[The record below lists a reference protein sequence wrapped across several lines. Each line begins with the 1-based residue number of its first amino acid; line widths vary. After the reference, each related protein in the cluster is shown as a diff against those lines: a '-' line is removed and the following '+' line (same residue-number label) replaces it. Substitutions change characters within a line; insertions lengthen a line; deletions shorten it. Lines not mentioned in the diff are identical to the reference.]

1 MSDYPEFEL
10 LQDLARLGRKY
21 GPDVFE
27 GLARLFEKPEF
38 VERLR
43 QILLVG
49 ARTARQSGVRQARPH
64 SPKPSVHDYRLSLL
78 NREQPGEEKSA
89 LLVRLYD
96 DLMAKTLFP
105 TMRQL
110 RAFAESSGL
119 SIPKAP
125 SRPKA
130 IVEIIEGVRQRPLEE
145 LRLIISQLPST
156 KEASDRSLENWAR
169 IIFDKEL
176 RSRKAE

>member
-10 LQDLARLGRKY
+10 LQDLAKLVRKY

-43 QILLVG
+43 QILSVG
-49 ARTARQSGVRQARPH
+49 ASTARQSGGTQARSH
-64 SPKPSVHDYRLSLL
+64 SPKSSLHEYRLSLL
-78 NREQPGEEKSA
+78 DREQLGAEKSV
-89 LLVRLYD
+89 LLVQLYD
-96 DLMAKTLFP
+96 GLMAKTLFP
-105 TMRQL
+105 TVREL

-119 SIPKAP
+119 QIPKAP

-130 IVEIIEGVRQRPLEE
+130 IVEIIEELRQRPLEE
-145 LRLIISQLPST
+145 LRLIISRLPPAT
-156 KEASDRSLENWAR
+156 GASDRSLENWAR

-176 RSRKAE
+176 RTRKAE

>member
-1 MSDYPEFEL
+1 MNDYPEFEL
-10 LQDLARLGRKY
+10 LQDLARLVRKH

-38 VERLR
+38 IERLR

-49 ARTARQSGVRQARPH
+49 AKTARQSGVTQTRPH
-64 SPKPSVHDYRLSLL
+64 SPKPSLHDFRTSLL
-78 NREQPGEEKSA
+78 DHEQLGTEKSA
-89 LLVRLYD
+89 LLVQLYD

-105 TMRQL
+105 TMREL

-119 SIPKAP
+119 QSPKAP
-125 SRPKA
+125 GRPKA
-130 IVEIIEGVRQRPLEE
+130 IVEIIEGLRQRSLEE
-145 LRLIISQLPST
+145 LRPIISRLPPIT
-156 KEASDRSLENWAR
+156 RASDRSLESWAR

>member
-1 MSDYPEFEL
+1 MSDRPELEL
-10 LQDLARLGRKY
+10 LQDLAKLLRKH

-38 VERLR
+38 VEHLR

-49 ARTARQSGVRQARPH
+49 AKAARQGGVMQTH
-64 SPKPSVHDYRLSLL
+64 SRTQKLSLHDYRLSLL
-78 NREQPGEEKSA
+78 EKEQLGSEKSA
-89 LLVRLYD
+89 LVVRLYD
-96 DLMAKTLFP
+96 GLMAKTLLP
-105 TMRQL
+105 TRQEL
-110 RAFAESSGL
+110 RVFAESFGL
-119 SIPKAP
+119 QIPNSP

-130 IVEIIEGVRQRPLEE
+130 IVEIIEGLRQLPLEE
-145 LRLIISQLPST
+145 LRPIISRLQPAT
-156 KEASDRSLENWAR
+156 GASDRSLENWAR